1 MTVPIVIYGYVSN
14 VMNKNIINKERIF
27 IMTDFKIH
35 TVETAPEGSKEIL
48 AGAKK
53 SLGFIPNLY
62 GIMAEAPTALKAYN
76 GLSDNFEK
84 SSFNSTEKQIVLLA
98 TSYVNGCNYCMA
110 VHSTIGQMHNVPQD
124 VIDALRNN
132 KPIADAKLETL
143 RKFAN
148 AVVEKRGWISVSEVE
163 DFQSAGYSKAQLL
176 EVVVGV
182 TQKTLSNYIN
192 HIVKTPLD
200 AAFEPNKWEEV
211 YA

>member
-1 MTVPIVIYGYVSN
+1 MA
-14 VMNKNIINKERIF
+14 
-27 IMTDFKIH
+27 DFRIH
-35 TVETAPEGSKEIL
+35 TIDTSPEGSRDIL
-48 AGAKK
+48 TGAQK
-53 SLGFIPNLY
+53 SLSFIPNLF
-62 GIMAEAPTALKAYN
+62 GIMAESPTALKAYN

-84 SSFNSTEKQIVLLA
+84 SSFNATEKQIVLLA

-110 VHSTIGQMHNVPQD
+110 VHSTIGQMHKVPQD
-124 VIDALRNN
+124 VIDALRDN
-132 KPIADAKLETL
+132 KPIADAKLEAL
-143 RKFAN
+143 RKFAYSV
-148 AVVEKRGWISVSEVE
+148 AEKRGWVSDKEVD
-163 DFQSAGYSKAQLL
+163 DFINAGYAKSQVL

>member
-1 MTVPIVIYGYVSN
+1 MS
-14 VMNKNIINKERIF
+14 
-27 IMTDFKIH
+27 DFKIH
-35 TVETAPEGSKEIL
+35 TTETAPEGSKEIL
-48 AGAKK
+48 AGAQK

-62 GIMAEAPTALKAYN
+62 GIMAEAPSALKAYN

-84 SSFNSTEKQIVLLA
+84 SSFTATEKQIVLLA

-110 VHSTIGQMHNVPQD
+110 VHSTVAQMYKVSQD

-132 KPIADAKLETL
+132 KPIADPKLEAL
-143 RKFAN
+143 RKFTN
-148 AVVEKRGWISVSEVE
+148 AIVEKRGWVSDKEINE
-163 DFQSAGYSKAQLL
+163 FISAGYSKAQVL

-200 AAFEPNKWEEV
+200 AAFEPNKWTK
-211 YA
+211 

>member
-1 MTVPIVIYGYVSN
+1 MAEFKVH
-14 VMNKNIINKERIF
+14 II
-27 IMTDFKIH
+27 
-35 TVETAPEGSKEIL
+35 ETAPEGSKEIL
-48 AGAKK
+48 AGAQK

-62 GIMAEAPTALKAYN
+62 GIMAEAPTSLKAYS
-76 GLSDNFEK
+76 GLSDAFDH
-84 SSFNSTEKQIVLLA
+84 SSFNATEKQIVLLA
-98 TSYVNGCNYCMA
+98 TSNLNGCNYCMA
-110 VHSTIGQMHNVPQD
+110 VHSTVAQMHKVNQD

-132 KPIADAKLETL
+132 KPIADLKLEAL
-143 RKFAN
+143 RKFAYSV
-148 AVVEKRGWISVSEVE
+148 AEKRGWASDEEVD
-163 DFQSAGYSKAQLL
+163 DFINAGYSKAQVL